1 MTKTLTIALPDELES
16 QLLQQAQ
23 RLDISLE
30 ELVLRSLMQSI
41 QQIDEDDEPKE
52 IVLNSLRKALQD
64 ASAQRVRP
72 VAELWDGIDD

>member
-1 MTKTLTIALPDELES
+1 MTKTLTITLPDELES

-30 ELVLRSLMQSI
+30 ELVLRSLIQSL

>member
-30 ELVLRSLMQSI
+30 ELVLRSLIQSL